1 MSYIYTSI
9 IPDLSNV
16 GSLGFYTSGSDE
28 RSEHHFEWTD
38 TGTPYP
44 VTFSNWR
51 PGQPNNVGSNQDCLL
66 LQYADTDY
74 EWGDVDCVDKHPYIC
89 EAHVG

>member
-1 MSYIYTSI
+1 MCAIFIHPI
-9 IPDLSNV
+9 IPDLS
-16 GSLGFYTSGSDE
+16 
-28 RSEHHFEWTD
+28 
-38 TGTPYP
+38 
-44 VTFSNWR
+44 
-51 PGQPNNVGSNQDCLL
+51 NVGSNQDCLL